1 MKVIGYMEG
10 TDSVLLTN
18 LMLEGYETIP
28 LANGWDNH
36 GKYIAHVN
44 RTDNIVLVVGYLHKF
59 IPVAREFSIG
69 DDILS
74 SLRAYKIPVVF
85 IVPKDKQARANK
97 FLSNKG
103 VKYHFADPGN
113 VSGKILEILKSHKSS
128 MKKTGARFTTK
139 KK

>member
-59 IPVAREFSIG
+59 IPVAKEFTIG
-69 DDILS
+69 DEILS
-74 SLRAYKIPVVF
+74 SLRAHKIPLVF
-85 IVPKDKQARANK
+85 IVPKDKQAQANQH
-97 FLSNKG
+97 LRG
-103 VKYHFADPGN
+103 RGLKYDFADPSN
-113 VSGKILEILKSHKSS
+113 ITGKIMEILKPHKGAG
-128 MKKTGARFTTK
+128 KKNAKSKGK
-139 KK
+139 KS